1 MVESRLT
8 ARAMAGRVARVA
20 IGSGAC
26 AGVVAAIVA
35 IFAVDR
41 LISEQAELRLRA
53 ATVTLA
59 GELREERKGPWL
71 ETLREVLD
79 DENGEIQS
87 SGIRLSVRDG
97 VRVLAGDAAAPPI
110 RPDSCETRLGERGR
124 VRACAGRYRSWTLIA
139 MQPIDEARLYGLYA
153 LSLLGAVGLGALVG
167 GISSVGLARW
177 ALAPLEALTRALRQT
192 RPTSGRLLELGPP
205 SQVEEVEAVRD
216 ALAERAR
223 QIQGLLE
230 QTSRFAADAAHE
242 LRTPLTALRAELE
255 LELED
260 GAATADARVLE
271 RAVQRVARLSELVN
285 RLLILALPE
294 SDLTRGFEAVSLL
307 EVAEDVI
314 AELSQPER
322 ALVRLEAR
330 SEGTVRGDT
339 ELLHSLLTNALSN
352 ALKFAPSEP
361 VTLRIAECSDGDVG
375 TIVIETIDRG
385 PGVPVA
391 LRERVFEPF
400 FRIRADAVRGHGL
413 GLALIGHIA
422 RVHGG
427 RARFAEVDA
436 GAVLEVVLPAWR
448 AVH

>member
-8 ARAMAGRVARVA
+8 TRAMAGRVARVA

-26 AGVVAAIVA
+26 AGVAAAIVA

-41 LISEQAELRLRA
+41 LISEQAEVRLRA

-71 ETLREVLD
+71 DTLREVLD
-79 DENGEIQS
+79 DENAEIES
-87 SGIRLSVRDG
+87 SGIRLSVRDAG
-97 VRVLAGDAAAPPI
+97 RVLAGHPAAPAV
-110 RPDSCETRLGERGR
+110 RPDSCETRLATTGR
-124 VRACAGRYRSWTLIA
+124 VRACARRYRSWTLIA
-139 MQPIDEARLYGLYA
+139 AQPIDEERLYGLYA

-167 GISSVGLARW
+167 GISSVGLTRW
-177 ALAPLEALTRALRQT
+177 AVAPLAALTRALRQT

-205 SQVEEVEAVRD
+205 SQVEEVEAVRS

-230 QTSRFAADAAHE
+230 QTGRFAADAAHE

-255 LELED
+255 LALEE
-260 GAATADARVLE
+260 GTAADARVLE
-271 RAVQRVARLSELVN
+271 RAVLRVARLSELIN

-294 SDLTRGFEAVSLL
+294 SDLARGFEAVSITD
-307 EVAEDVI
+307 VAEDVI
-314 AELSQPER
+314 AELSELER
-322 ALVRLEAR
+322 PLVRLEGR

-339 ELLHSLLTNALSN
+339 ELLRSLLANALGN
-352 ALKFAPSEP
+352 ALKFAPHEP
-361 VTLRIAECSDGDVG
+361 VTLRITERAEDGVD

-385 PGVPVA
+385 PGVPGA
-391 LRERVFEPF
+391 LRDRVFEPF
-400 FRIRADAVRGHGL
+400 YRIHADATRGHGL

-427 RARFAEVDA
+427 RAHFVEVGS

-448 AVH
+448 AAH

>member
-1 MVESRLT
+1 
-8 ARAMAGRVARVA
+8 MAGRVARVA

-59 GELREERKGPWL
+59 GELHEERKGRWL
-71 ETLREVLD
+71 DTLREVLD
-79 DENGEIQS
+79 DENGEIRS
-87 SGIRLSVRDG
+87 SGIRLSVRDDAH
-97 VRVLAGDAAAPPI
+97 VLAGDPSAPAI
-110 RPDSCETRLGERGR
+110 RPDSCETRLGAKGR
-124 VRACAGRYRSWTLIA
+124 VRACARRYRSWTLIA
-139 MQPIDEARLYGLYA
+139 LQPIDEARLYGLYA

-167 GISSVGLARW
+167 GISSVGLTRW
-177 ALAPLEALTRALRQT
+177 AVAPLEALTRALRQT

-205 SQVEEVEAVRD
+205 SQVEEVEAVRN

-255 LELED
+255 LALEE
-260 GAATADARVLE
+260 GTAAVDTRVLE

-294 SDLTRGFEAVSLL
+294 SDLTHGFEAVSLL
-307 EVAEDVI
+307 DVAEDVI
-314 AELSQPER
+314 AELSPPER
-322 ALVRLEAR
+322 ALVQLDGR

-339 ELLHSLLTNALSN
+339 ELLHSLLANALGN
-352 ALKFAPSEP
+352 ALKFAPRP
-361 VTLRIAECSDGDVG
+361 PIIVRIAERSEGELG
-375 TIVIETIDRG
+375 TIVVETIDRG
-385 PGVPVA
+385 PGVPGA

-400 FRIRADAVRGHGL
+400 FRIRADAARGHGL

-427 RARFAEVDA
+427 RARFVEVDA